1 MGVSILSIHV
11 HECRAISVHIFNLF
25 ACPLPSKFSDV
36 SFLLQKEKKFTPQKL
51 ITKKAPKNYV
61 FPCIK
66 CICGMWG
73 NVCCDLWM
81 RKWVCNQSVPP
92 TLQRQKEPSDCCCL
106 WFSSNITKGTHEEV
120 KEHLQGLKKWIQ
132 YKLSAFKYII
142 FMRTLAAVFST

>member
-36 SFLLQKEKKFTPQKL
+36 SFLLQKENKFTPQKL

-73 NVCCDLWM
+73 KRVLWPM
-81 RKWVCNQSVPP
+81 NEKMSLQPVSSSHFAATKRALWLLLSLVFKQHYKGYTWRGQRASSRTEKVNSVQ
-92 TLQRQKEPSDCCCL
+92 TER
-106 WFSSNITKGTHEEV
+106 F
-120 KEHLQGLKKWIQ
+120 
-132 YKLSAFKYII
+132 
-142 FMRTLAAVFST
+142 